1 MYSYCR
7 DGEADHQD
15 DEGDQEVGEAHL
27 RLLYN
32 ILTLAC
38 LVHTPSF
45 KCNAWTPT
53 SRLTDALP
61 LMASSPNIL

>member
-38 LVHTPSF
+38 VWCIHLVLNVMHGH
-45 KCNAWTPT
+45 
-53 SRLTDALP
+53 LP
-61 LMASSPNIL
+61 AG